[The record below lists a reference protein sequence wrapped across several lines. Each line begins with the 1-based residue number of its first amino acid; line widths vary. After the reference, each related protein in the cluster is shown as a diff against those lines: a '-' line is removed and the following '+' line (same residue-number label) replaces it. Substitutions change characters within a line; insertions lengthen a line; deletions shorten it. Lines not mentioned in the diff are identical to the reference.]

1 MKTKIFRGQE
11 LLAIVLTAFLAL
23 VMGRWSV
30 IVIAATG
37 GALIGLAQDRSANS
51 WKRALWVGLVMS
63 VVTAAMGWMHNNV
76 LQLLPKQE
84 LIEESELSLLVQLG
98 TLAIGTFT
106 ATALAFLRSLPN
118 QRIGMIGQ
126 FVLLGAYLIAF
137 PFFDA
142 ATGSVWMATIIVC
155 MIYAMQAQGL
165 NIVAGFSGM
174 LDLGYVAFFAIG
186 GYTVALLN
194 SEFAGR
200 HWPFML
206 IIWIAAAMAALFG
219 LVLGAPVIPLRG
231 DYLAIVTLGFGEIV
245 PIAFKNLEAIKI
257 YEPISEIVAWL
268 RGVNIEETA
277 ICLLGC
283 GDKPYNLTNG
293 TQGISPIGSPGEAFV
308 VGNYTP
314 WYFLILA
321 MVTISIFLIHQL
333 RHSRLG
339 RAMVAMSQDELAASA
354 MGVPLTRI
362 KLTAFMIGAMFSGF
376 AGAFYGSY
384 VSFISPDA
392 FDFSI
397 SVIVLCMVIL
407 GGSGSIVGVLMGALV
422 IKIIDLLVL
431 DKLQVVINGVL
442 HATVFQW
449 NTNPGLNN
457 FLESLLNMTQYKL
470 LLFGLILVIMMI
482 TRPQGLVPASVAKYP
497 EGK

>member
-1 MKTKIFRGQE
+1 MKKQLFRGQE

-37 GALIGLAQDRSANS
+37 GALIGLAQDRDGGA
-51 WKRALWVGLVMS
+51 WKRALWVGLVMA
-63 VVTAAMGWMHNNV
+63 VVTAFMGWFHNNI
-76 LQLLPKQE
+76 LQMLPKQE
-84 LIEESELSLLVQLG
+84 LIEASELSPLVQIG
-98 TLAIGTFT
+98 AVAIGTFT
-106 ATALAFLRSLPN
+106 SAALAFLRSMKN
-118 QRIGMIGQ
+118 ERVGRVGQ

-206 IIWIAAAMAALFG
+206 IIWVAAAAAALFG
-219 LVLGAPVIPLRG
+219 LLLGAPVIPLRG

-245 PIAFKNLEAIKI
+245 PIAFKNLEAIVI
-257 YEPISEIVAWL
+257 YEPISEFIAWM
-268 RGVNIEETA
+268 RGLNVEEAA

-283 GDKPYNLTNG
+283 DKPYNLTNG
-293 TQGISPIGSPGEAFV
+293 TQGISPIGSPGESFV

-321 MVTISIFLIHQL
+321 MVAISIYLIHQL
-333 RHSRLG
+333 RHSRIG

-354 MGVPLTRI
+354 MGVPLTRV
-362 KLTAFMIGAMFSGF
+362 KLSAFMIGAMFSGF

-407 GGSGSIVGVLMGALV
+407 GGSGSIVGVLLGALV

-431 DKLQVVINGVL
+431 DKLQIVINGIL
-442 HATVFQW
+442 HTTIFQW
-449 NTNPGLNN
+449 NSNPGFNN

>member
-84 LIEESELSLLVQLG
+84 LIEASALLPLVQIG
-98 TLAIGTFT
+98 TVLIGTFT
-106 ATALAFLRSLPN
+106 SIVLASLRSLKN
-118 QRIGMIGQ
+118 ERIGRVGQ
-126 FVLLGAYLIAF
+126 FVLLAAYLIAF

-142 ATGSVWMATIIVC
+142 ATGAVWMATIIVC

-194 SEFAGR
+194 SQFAER

-206 IIWIAAAMAALFG
+206 IIWIAAAAAALFG
-219 LVLGAPVIPLRG
+219 LLLGAPVIPLRG

-245 PIAFKNLEAIKI
+245 PIAFKNLEAIRI
-257 YEPISEIVAWL
+257 NEPVSGIIAWL
-268 RGVNIEETA
+268 MGKGQDGVL
-277 ICLLGC
+277 CLLGC
-283 GDKPYNLTNG
+283 AEPYNLTNG

-314 WYFLILA
+314 WYFLILS
-321 MVTISIFLIHQL
+321 MVVISIYLIHQL
-333 RHSRLG
+333 RRSRLG

-354 MGVPLTRI
+354 MGVPLTRV
-362 KLTAFMIGAMFSGF
+362 KLTAFMIGAMFSGL

-431 DKLQVVINGVL
+431 DKLQVVINGIL
-442 HATVFQW
+442 HLTIFQW

-482 TRPQGLVPASVAKYP
+482 TRPQGLVPASVSKYP

>member
-1 MKTKIFRGQE
+1 MKKQLFRGTE
-11 LLAIVLTAFLAL
+11 LLAIVLSAFLAL
-23 VMGRWSV
+23 VMGRWSI

-37 GALIGLAQDRSANS
+37 GALVGLAQDRASGG
-51 WKRALWVGLVMS
+51 WKRALQIGLIMS
-63 VVTAAMGWMHNNV
+63 AATVLMGWFHNNV
-76 LQLLPKQE
+76 LQLLPVQE
-84 LIEESELSLLVQLG
+84 TINASARSLLTYVGAMAIGVFTSVAIAWLRCLENQKAG
-98 TLAIGTFT
+98 RIGQLAI
-106 ATALAFLRSLPN
+106 LA
-118 QRIGMIGQ
+118 
-126 FVLLGAYLIAF
+126 AYAIAF

-142 ATGSVWMATIIVC
+142 VTGSVWMATIIVC
-155 MIYAMQAQGL
+155 LIYAMQAQGL

-186 GYTVALLN
+186 GYTVALMN

-200 HWPFML
+200 HMPFML
-206 IIWIAAAMAALFG
+206 IIWIAAAAAALFG
-219 LVLGAPVIPLRG
+219 LLLGAPVIPLRG

-245 PIAFKNLEAIKI
+245 PIAFKNLEAIRI
-257 YEPISEIVAWL
+257 NEPISAIIAWL
-268 RGVNIEETA
+268 SGKGAETVT
-277 ICLLGC
+277 CLIGC
-283 GDKPYNLTNG
+283 GDTPYNLTNG
-293 TQGISPIGSPGEAFV
+293 TQGISPIGSPGESFV

-321 MVTISIFLIHQL
+321 MVVISVFLIHQL
-333 RHSRLG
+333 RHSRIG
-339 RAMVAMSQDELAASA
+339 RAMVAMREDELAASA
-354 MGVPLTRI
+354 MGVPVTRI

-407 GGSGSIVGVLMGALV
+407 GGSGSIIGVLMGALV
-422 IKIIDLLVL
+422 VKIIDLLVL
-431 DKLQVVINGVL
+431 DKLQVIINGIMHV
-442 HATVFQW
+442 TVFKW